1 MTRAKLMVSGAQFA
15 RMAGVKPQSIISAA
29 KSGLVVKVGKDYSLQ
44 NDLNM
49 AYLQNHG
56 CDISNYTESIQKEE
70 YAKDPENNNVRHR
83 DTGHFDPGQQEESK
97 AEMDKALIRQRTR
110 DFEIRNE
117 TKLRNLIPREYVKR
131 ILGEISQS
139 ISIGLIDLPQRHA
152 VTLAALFQRPDL
164 ERDGQQFLAK
174 IIENGIESVI
184 ERIVK
189 IQHKDNL

>member
-1 MTRAKLMVSGAQFA
+1 MTRAKLMISGAQFA

-29 KSGLVVKVGKDYSLQ
+29 KSGLVVKIGKDYSLE
-44 NDLNM
+44 NDSNI

-56 CDISNYTESIQKEE
+56 CDISDYIESIQKEE

-83 DTGHFDPGQQEESK
+83 NTGHLEPGQQEESK
-97 AEMDKALIRQRTR
+97 AEMDKELIRQRTR

-117 TKLRNLIPREYVKR
+117 TRLGNLIPREYVKR

-139 ISIGLIDLPQRHA
+139 ISVGLIDLPQRHA
-152 VTLAALFQRPDL
+152 AALAALFQRLDL

-174 IIENGIESVI
+174 IIETGMESVI
-184 ERIVK
+184 ERIMK
-189 IQHKDNL
+189 IQNKDNL